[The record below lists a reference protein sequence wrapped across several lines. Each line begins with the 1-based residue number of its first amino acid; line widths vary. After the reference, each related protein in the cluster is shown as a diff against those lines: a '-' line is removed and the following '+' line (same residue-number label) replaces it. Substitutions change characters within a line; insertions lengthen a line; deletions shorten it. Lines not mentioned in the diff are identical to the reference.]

1 MNFAKKGL
9 IFFIIVMLIVIPFA
23 TTAFAQMGADDD
35 DKEGNSGGKMLFD
48 LLLIRPVGIL
58 ATVIGSALFVVS
70 LPFSA
75 IGGNT
80 KPAYKKMVKEPAKYT
95 FTRPL
100 GEY

>member
-1 MNFAKKGL
+1 VDKIIKQIMM
-9 IFFIIVMLIVIPFA
+9 FFMIAVLLFTICSPPVL
-23 TTAFAQMGADDD
+23 AQGKSGDD
-35 DKEGNSGGKMLFD
+35 DKEKGAGPMMFD
-48 LLLIRPVGIL
+48 LLLIRPVGVA

-80 KPAYKKMVKEPAKYT
+80 KPAYEKMVKEPAKYT

-100 GEY
+100 GDY